1 MSIDVDIAQLLN
13 RGGLY
18 KNIAGSTTEE
28 LFDSVSKTI
37 SLPKE
42 LDPKKFFE
50 ALCLREK
57 ISTTAVGNGIA
68 IPHSRIPILKDN
80 DEQRISICYL
90 KEPVDMGAADKR
102 KVFVM
107 LVVLTSN
114 MQTHMKVISKIAE
127 LLKNSEIRKA
137 LEAHVELED
146 LLRLI

>member
-1 MSIDVDIAQLLN
+1 MSMDVDIAQLFA

-18 KNIAGSTTEE
+18 KNIAGTTAEE
-28 LFDSVSKTI
+28 LFASLSKTI
-37 SLPKE
+37 LLPEE
-42 LDPKKFFE
+42 LDSEKFYE

-68 IPHSRIPILKDN
+68 IPHSRLPILKND

-114 MQTHMKVISKIAE
+114 MQTHMKIISKIAE
-127 LLKNSEIRKA
+127 LLKKSEIRKA
-137 LEAHVELED
+137 LEAHVELDD
-146 LLRLI
+146 LLRLV